1 MTLCINPNCSHPKNS
16 DDLLICSGCASKL
29 LLEGRYRVIQMLGEG
44 GFSKTYEVKD
54 GARNPKVL
62 KVLTKNS
69 PKAIDLF
76 KQEAEILSR
85 FNILGIPKGK
95 EYFTFFP
102 ANQEKPL
109 YCFVMEKIN
118 GENLE
123 EWMEKRNNQPISENL
138 ALLWL
143 KELTYIL
150 QDLHENQF
158 FHRDIKPSNI
168 MLKTDGLLVLI
179 DFGIVREITQT
190 YEEKLSAKQVTT
202 IHTPGYAPLEQV
214 TGQAVPQSDFF
225 ALGRTFVFL
234 LTGKHP
240 SELGDAYQHDP
251 YTDEL
256 ENWRDEAP
264 DVSPEF
270 ADFIDK
276 MIARPVTKRPKNT
289 QEILQR
295 LEELDKVLHPP
306 IVLTWERYNLHCQ
319 LKKRQTNEKL
329 LSDLHQIYQNDFFNS
344 LSQDT
349 TENEQTFKIER
360 TLGDV
365 PSWHSR
371 SVQCVAI
378 SADEKL
384 AVSGSDDYTLKV
396 WNLINGEELY
406 HLEGHLGSVNS
417 LAISRDNELLV
428 SGSSDKTIKL
438 WGLKDGKLIK
448 TLSKANKV
456 ITCVIFDPHKPVI
469 YSGGTD
475 GVIRT
480 WNIET
485 AQITHAFPKHLNTIT
500 GLAITPNGQ
509 TLISGSNDQTII
521 VGTNHTLKHST
532 LVMCLAVSSDGKLLV
547 SGSYDGEIKLWDLDT
562 GKLINTLKEHT
573 ASILS
578 VAISVDGQIIAS
590 GSEDKTIKIWNLD
603 TGEKIQTLEQNLG
616 VVTSVAISQDGKTLI
631 SGSRD
636 CSVKL
641 WKSIF

>member
-16 DDLLICSGCASKL
+16 DDILICSGCGSKL
-29 LLEGRYRVIQMLGEG
+29 LLEGRYRVLQILGEG
-44 GFSKTYEVKD
+44 GFSKTYEVTD
-54 GARNPKVL
+54 SRRNPKVL
-62 KVLTKNS
+62 KVLTKDT
-69 PKAIDLF
+69 PKAIELF
-76 KQEAEILSR
+76 KQEANILSR
-85 FNILGIPKGK
+85 LNILGIPKGQ

-109 YCFVMEKIN
+109 HCFVMEKIN

-123 EWMEKRNNQPISENL
+123 EWMEKRNNQPISEER
-138 ALLWL
+138 AFLWL

-150 QDLHENQF
+150 HDLHENKL

-168 MLKTDGLLVLI
+168 MLRTDGLLVLI
-179 DFGIVREITQT
+179 DFGTVREITQT
-190 YEEKLSAKQVTT
+190 YEEKCKLQQVTT
-202 IHTPGYAPLEQV
+202 IHTPDYAPLEQV

-240 SELGDAYQHDP
+240 SELGDAYQHDLC
-251 YTDEL
+251 TDEL
-256 ENWRDEAP
+256 ENWRNEAP

-276 MIARPVTKRPKNT
+276 LIASYFKERPNNT
-289 QEILQR
+289 QEILQG

-306 IVLTWERYNLHCQ
+306 IVMDWERYCLHRQ
-319 LKKRQTNEKL
+319 LQKMKRNEKL
-329 LSDLHQIYQNDFFNS
+329 WSDLSQ
-344 LSQDT
+344 LSQHYFSDT
-349 TENEQTFKIER
+349 LFSDTEPNLQTFKLER

-365 PSWHSR
+365 PSWHSQAVR
-371 SVQCVAI
+371 CVAI
-378 SADEKL
+378 SGDGKL
-384 AVSGSDDYTLKV
+384 AVSGSDDCTLKV
-396 WNLINGEELY
+396 WNLENGKEPCQLK
-406 HLEGHLGSVNS
+406 GHSGSVNS
-417 LAISRDNELLV
+417 VAISRDNELLV
-428 SGSSDKTIKL
+428 SSSSDKTIKL
-438 WGLKDGKLIK
+438 WNLKDGNLIK
-448 TLSKANKV
+448 TLSGTNKV
-456 ITCVIFDPHKPVI
+456 ITCVVFDPHKPVI
-469 YSGGTD
+469 YSGSTD

-480 WNIET
+480 WNLET
-485 AQITHAFPKHLNTIT
+485 AQITHTFPKHSNTIT

-521 VGTNHTLKHST
+521 VGTNYTLKHST

-590 GSEDKTIKIWNLD
+590 GSEDKTIKIWNLN
-603 TGEKIQTLEQNLG
+603 TGEEIQTLEQNLRA
-616 VVTSVAISQDGKTLI
+616 VTSVAISQDGKTLI
-631 SGSRD
+631 SGSLD
-636 CSVKL
+636 YSVKL
-641 WKSIF
+641 WKSIV